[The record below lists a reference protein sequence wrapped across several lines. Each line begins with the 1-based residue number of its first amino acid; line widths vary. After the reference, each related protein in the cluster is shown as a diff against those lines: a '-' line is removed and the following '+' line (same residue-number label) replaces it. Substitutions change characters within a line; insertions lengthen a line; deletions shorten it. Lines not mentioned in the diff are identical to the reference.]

1 VYAAHGSMK
10 HVPTMV
16 VSFVRSRC
24 QCIAMHW
31 SNNCNCLHCITVFCI
46 APLLMGHFLKMILS
60 LKGTMF
66 SCLYFLVD
74 GIYPPLSRF
83 VRPIN
88 VPTGKDECLFTAWQE
103 SCQKDVE
110 RFFGV
115 LKKNSLPEWHS
126 NMGSATSNTNNLLL
140 YHHS

>member
-1 VYAAHGSMK
+1 MGYAGTFNDINVWDNSLLHRSLIDGSF
-10 HVPTMV
+10 
-16 VSFVRSRC
+16 SQNDFEFE
-24 QCIAMHW
+24 IA
-31 SNNCNCLHCITVFCI
+31 
-46 APLLMGHFLKMILS
+46 
-60 LKGTMF
+60 GTMF

-126 NMGSATSNTNNLLL
+126 NMGSATSNTDNLLL